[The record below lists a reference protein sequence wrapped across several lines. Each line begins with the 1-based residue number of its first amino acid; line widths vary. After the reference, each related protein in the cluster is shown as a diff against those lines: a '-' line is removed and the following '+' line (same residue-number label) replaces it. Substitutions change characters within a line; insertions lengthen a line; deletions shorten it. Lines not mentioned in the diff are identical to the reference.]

1 MKVLEDKVVAA
12 NTGAAFTVKKGEHI
26 RIYGRS
32 IVDTVV
38 FNLDNLRERFDQA
51 RTKANQ
57 GKIYISTGDVL
68 FSKINHVMMTIV
80 EDTYKGTHDL
90 QYGMCSKESY
100 DEFWERCNTEAFKDT
115 LKELGVT
122 KREDLP
128 DHGCYENLSAALE
141 PYNIAPEDIPS
152 PFNIFQSMDLIL
164 PEGKLVFRLAKYW
177 PEPGKHDMVGLRAEM
192 NCLVAVSACP
202 SLGIG
207 DSIRC
212 QVYQE

>member
-1 MKVLEDKVVAA
+1 MTVIEDRVVPK
-12 NTGAAFTVKKGEHI
+12 NTGSTFIVKRGQYI
-26 RIYGRS
+26 RIYARS

-57 GKIYISTGDVL
+57 GKVYISTGDML
-68 FSKINHVMMTIV
+68 YSKINHIMMTIV
-80 EDTYKGTHDL
+80 EDTYKGKHDL

-100 DEFWERCNTEAFKDT
+100 DVFWEHHESEAFQDILST
-115 LKELGVT
+115 MGVA

-128 DHGCYENLSAALE
+128 DHGCYENLSAALK

-152 PFNIFQSMDLIL
+152 PLNLFQSVDITY
-164 PEGKLVFRLAKYW
+164 PEGRLVSQMYRDA
-177 PEPGKHDMVGLRAEM
+177 PEPGKQDLVELRAEM

-202 SLGIG
+202 WVIG
-207 DSIRC
+207 ESIRV